1 MCYSK
6 LHPYRGIRVANDLWS
21 GDMREVH
28 PCQGIRFA
36 DSLHSGDMR
45 KVPRGNIRRDSAFG
59 GASAQP
65 EAAKTAAGHN
75 PMTPRYQL
83 TIPGPKK
90 IHTAQA
96 AQM

>member
-1 MCYSK
+1 MRK
-6 LHPYRGIRVANDLWS
+6 L
-21 GDMREVH
+21 H

-36 DSLHSGDMR
+36 DSLRSGDMR

-75 PMTPRYQL
+75 PMMPRYQL
-83 TIPGPKK
+83 TISGPKK
-90 IHTAQA
+90 IHTRQA
-96 AQM
+96 PQM